1 MRPPRAP
8 SPSRHGTS
16 AWPWPGL
23 GGIPHNKWDGTP
35 CLRHL
40 VRTPAICVASLP
52 RVSDFSFDAERS
64 RRDCIVLC
72 LSAHGAS
79 SPACSV
85 FAPLPRFPAL
95 ALLCAG
101 VAAHCRAAT
110 RPNAGSRRAS
120 ATLSLPGC
128 ASVAA
133 HDGGRGPAVRG
144 SCGGTQ
150 LLRVVQGRCVGC
162 SAGPRRSFSGPLS
175 YYSPVLGVQP
185 SISRCRT
192 PLTVLSL

>member
-1 MRPPRAP
+1 MGYYTLSPSTCPDSRHLRRV
-8 SPSRHGTS
+8 SPSR
-16 AWPWPGL
+16 
-23 GGIPHNKWDGTP
+23 
-35 CLRHL
+35 R
-40 VRTPAICVASLP
+40 
-52 RVSDFSFDAERS
+52 DFSFNVERS

-72 LSAHGAS
+72 LSTHGAS

-85 FAPLPRFPAL
+85 FAPLLRFPAL

-110 RPNAGSRRAS
+110 RPDAGSRRAS

-162 SAGPRRSFSGPLS
+162 SAGLVARSRG
-175 YYSPVLGVQP
+175 
-185 SISRCRT
+185 RCRT
-192 PLTVLSL
+192 IRPSSVSNPLYQGAGHP